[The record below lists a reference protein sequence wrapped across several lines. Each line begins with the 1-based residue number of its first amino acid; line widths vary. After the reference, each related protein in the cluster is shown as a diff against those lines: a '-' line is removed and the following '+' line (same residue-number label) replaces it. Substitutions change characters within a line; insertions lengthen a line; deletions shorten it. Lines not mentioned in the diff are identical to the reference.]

1 MPGARLTRLTI
12 GSTPYGQ
19 HGNPLANQLRSRV
32 QYEIDCPL
40 LDYSRRISVS
50 VVNVAATIAG
60 KPFLTFA
67 IVGVSVFAFSALL
80 TGICRGNL
88 EYHFNV
94 SSMQKRQGN
103 LPALT
108 IFRLQSIDS

>member
-40 LDYSRRISVS
+40 LDYSRRISAS
-50 VVNVAATIAG
+50 VVNVAATIAETV
-60 KPFLTFA
+60 PDFCD
-67 IVGVSVFAFSALL
+67 
-80 TGICRGNL
+80 CRGECVRIQRTL
-88 EYHFNV
+88 DWY
-94 SSMQKRQGN
+94 MPG
-103 LPALT
+103 
-108 IFRLQSIDS
+108 QS

>member
-19 HGNPLANQLRSRV
+19 HGYSLANQLRSRV
-32 QYEIDCPL
+32 QYEIDCPF

-60 KPFLTFA
+60 KSFLTFA

-80 TGICRGNL
+80 TGI
-88 EYHFNV
+88 
-94 SSMQKRQGN
+94 RQ
-103 LPALT
+103 
-108 IFRLQSIDS
+108 S